1 MDDDSSLNEF
11 NEIVDE
17 LIEEGLLIRDGGAHG
32 AAKQCFTEGY
42 ESLSSKQKT
51 AYDRHFLP
59 YWQRKFCSVENC
71 DDRVHQG
78 TLCSHH
84 QGQLDKD

>member
-42 ESLSSKQKT
+42 ESLSPKQKQLT
-51 AYDRHFLP
+51 TDTFALLAEEILLC
-59 YWQRKFCSVENC
+59 RKL
-71 DDRVHQG
+71 R
-78 TLCSHH
+78 
-84 QGQLDKD
+84 